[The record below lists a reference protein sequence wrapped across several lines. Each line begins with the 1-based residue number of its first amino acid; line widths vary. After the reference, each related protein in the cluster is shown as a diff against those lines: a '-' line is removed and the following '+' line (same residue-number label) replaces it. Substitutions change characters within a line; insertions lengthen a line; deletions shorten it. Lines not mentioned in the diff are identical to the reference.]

1 MSKKS
6 APESLKNK
14 LLIKTPDL
22 DDSIFSKSVAYIFE
36 DNDNGSMG
44 IVINKPMDNIS
55 LANILDHLEIPF
67 DNPDFNNY
75 PILRGGPVAREHGF
89 IIHREKM
96 LGQGLV
102 ADPANNII
110 ISASKQDLITF
121 PQASYTDMLIT
132 LGYAGWSKGQL
143 WEEIKDDAWLVAPLD
158 VKILFDIPYENR
170 WNAAAAS
177 IGLDFSRYISEPGN
191 A

>member
-1 MSKKS
+1 MSKKP
-6 APESLKNK
+6 AESLKNK

-44 IVINKPMDNIS
+44 IVINKPMEIT
-55 LANILDHLEIPF
+55 LASILEHLEIPA

-75 PILRGGPVAREHGF
+75 PVLRGGPVAPEHGF
-89 IIHREKM
+89 IIHREKI
-96 LGQGLV
+96 LGQGLLT
-102 ADPANNII
+102 DPANNLI

-121 PQASYTDMLIT
+121 PQASFSNMLIT

-143 WEEIKDDAWLVAPLD
+143 WDEIKENSWLVAPLD
-158 VKILFDIPYENR
+158 IKILFEVPYEDR

-177 IGLDFSRYISEPGN
+177 IGLEFSRFVSEAGH

>member
-1 MSKKS
+1 MSKTT
-6 APESLKNK
+6 AESLKNK

-44 IVINKPMDNIS
+44 IIINKPMEIT
-55 LANILDHLEIPF
+55 LANILEHLEIPA
-67 DNPDFNNY
+67 DNPEFNDY
-75 PILRGGPVAREHGF
+75 PVLRGGPVAPEHGF

-96 LGQGLV
+96 LGQGLLT
-102 ADPANNII
+102 DPNNNIV

-121 PQASYTDMLIT
+121 PQSSFSNMIIT
-132 LGYAGWSKGQL
+132 LGYSGWSKGQL
-143 WEEIKDDAWLVAPLD
+143 WEEIKEDSWLVAPLD
-158 VKILFDIPYENR
+158 VKILFDIPYEDR
-170 WNAAAAS
+170 WNAAAAL
-177 IGLDFSRYISEPGN
+177 IGLDFTRYITEPGH